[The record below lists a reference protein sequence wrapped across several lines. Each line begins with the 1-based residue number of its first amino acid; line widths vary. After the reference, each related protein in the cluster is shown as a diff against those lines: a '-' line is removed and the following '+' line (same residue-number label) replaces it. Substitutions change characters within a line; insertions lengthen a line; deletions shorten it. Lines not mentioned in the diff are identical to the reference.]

1 MTSLSHSTED
11 ATKNPTATDTGKVVW
26 SSDSYHQAGRSRVGQ
41 SWPNVLPPPPGMT
54 ADSRIDSVQLTRN
67 GGANPYSFKLDVYP
81 IRDQPGSTRQTG
93 NSNRYA
99 PTPPQTYRQ
108 QSQDYRAQYYA
119 RLPSSSAE
127 SSGTSLADNIDFGYK
142 VRIPEEQKYTDTYR
156 RPYEPNYRDELP
168 VPLVY
173 RPKPTPT
180 RDETTTT
187 KPKLVVH
194 LNVFNNKENG
204 GSTYR

>member
-11 ATKNPTATDTGKVVW
+11 SSKNPTTT

-54 ADSRIDSVQLTRN
+54 ADSRIDSVQLSRN
-67 GGANPYSFKLDVYP
+67 GGVNPYSFKLDVYP
-81 IRDQPGSTRQTG
+81 IRDSGGSTRQQSG

-99 PTPPQTYRQ
+99 PTSPQSYRQ
-108 QSQDYRAQYYA
+108 QSQDYRAQYYV
-119 RLPSSSAE
+119 RPPLSSVE
-127 SSGTSLADNIDFGYK
+127 SSGVVADNIDFGYK
-142 VRIPEEQKYTDTYR
+142 VRIPDEQRYTEAYPSR

-168 VPLVY
+168 VPLAY
-173 RPKPTPT
+173 RPRPTSN
-180 RDETTTT
+180 RDESTTP

-204 GSTYR
+204 GNTYR